1 MYKRQAFSNVITAW
15 ISLLFIISFSSIF
28 WRYSVSTEAK
38 SNFSSGSP
46 SCTVSP
52 GFLYTSK
59 IRLPTGD
66 TMILSLIHIF
76 ADDLVPP
83 ERTFR
88 SGIRCRAAL
97 LYLDRGTDRFQQCEI
112 VPRLGD
118 EIERSGP
125 DSLYGQMDRTPC
137 GDQDY
142 RDFRRQ
148 HLDFRQQ
155 LQSCLLYTSKLP
167 LTT

>member
-1 MYKRQAFSNVITAW
+1 MDGFGDQLLAGAAFAGNQHGSMGGGDA
-15 ISLLFIISFSSIF
+15 
-28 WRYSVSTEAK
+28 RY
-38 SNFSSGSP
+38 
-46 SCTVSP
+46 
-52 GFLYTSK
+52 
-59 IRLPTGD
+59 RLQDPLQERG
-66 TMILSLIHIF
+66 L

-155 LQSCLLYTSKLP
+155 LQSLFAGGRTRIVHIHQDQSGDCSADLRHGLFRRFRRRNPVAGP
-167 LTT
+167 LQHQR